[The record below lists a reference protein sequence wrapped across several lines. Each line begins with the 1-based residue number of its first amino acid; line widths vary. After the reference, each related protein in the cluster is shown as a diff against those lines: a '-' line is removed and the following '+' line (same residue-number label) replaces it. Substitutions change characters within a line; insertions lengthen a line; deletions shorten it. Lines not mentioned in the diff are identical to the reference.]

1 MRLILVR
8 SMRVSFATFLG
19 IAFILF
25 SGCGGVT
32 EYRADSSG
40 RLHPVAHYRD
50 LWESAVEGRIQQE
63 ISGAPPPGHNKTWP
77 QFWRRWY
84 ESLSH
89 ESDGAKRIAQARA
102 LRRAHGLDPY

>member
-1 MRLILVR
+1 MRSVTVLLLT
-8 SMRVSFATFLG
+8 SNA
-19 IAFILF
+19 ILF
-25 SGCGGVT
+25 LTGCNQGVT

-63 ISGAPPPGHNKTWP
+63 IRGAPPPGHNKTWP

-84 ESLSH
+84 ESLGH
-89 ESDGAKRIAQARA
+89 EPDGAKRIEQARA
-102 LRRAHGLDPY
+102 LRRAHALDPY

>member
-1 MRLILVR
+1 MRIP
-8 SMRVSFATFLG
+8 FATFLG

-50 LWESAVEGRIQQE
+50 LWESAVEARIQQE
-63 ISGAPPPGHNKTWP
+63 ISGAPSPGHN
-77 QFWRRWY
+77 
-84 ESLSH
+84 
-89 ESDGAKRIAQARA
+89 AQMHRQGSGREFQSAWQPYPCA
-102 LRRAHGLDPY
+102 LL